1 MEETIHIS
9 FKEKK
14 QDMNQNIS
22 DLEEGLENLSLNND
36 SQNQSSLQIA
46 TKDGDEKMV
55 NNLESSLPYEVSDDT
70 PKSSEATTMRR

>member
-1 MEETIHIS
+1 
-9 FKEKK
+9 
-14 QDMNQNIS
+14 MNQNIS